1 MKYATRPTP
10 TEGDG
15 MMADYEAA
23 ARFLFALLDDIDTID
38 DMVRANDAAY
48 RDAVRKVQK
57 RRYEV
62 ASTDGYEVTFNDNQA
77 QAGE

>member
-1 MKYATRPTP
+1 
-10 TEGDG
+10 
-15 MMADYEAA
+15 MMADYDAA

-48 RDAVRKVQK
+48 RDAVRKVQQ